1 MKSLDYLDQ
10 VKKKLDLPSDYA
22 LAKVLG
28 ITSTA
33 VGALRASKSAMG
45 IETALKVGEI
55 LDVDG
60 HEIYAAGQI
69 ERARSPEIRQ
79 FWVGVVEKFSTSF
92 NALISCADP
101 RRTPRPA

>member
-1 MKSLDYLDQ
+1 MKSLDYLDL

-33 VGALRASKSAMG
+33 VGALRSSKSSMG

-60 HEIYAAGQI
+60 HAIYAAGQI

-92 NALISCADP
+92 NSLISRANP
-101 RRTPRPA
+101 LAA